1 MSDIPACAVLAGV
14 LESSA
19 YGGNPPNWDEAM
31 AALPSGALP
40 FLDPCFVPARRAAA
54 GLPEDRDP
62 LLLDVAATV
71 EQDPWLRY
79 LAWYLYWRV
88 FVAPERG
95 IAWGCPS
102 LVPRLGT
109 RAGAFYL
116 LLSLELVPRITEWH
130 RRLGY
135 PSDVTAQTI
144 RQITDFESNH
154 LRGCGCPGIYGHQ
167 FVWMSCY
174 LIQPYVRLGRFEY
187 EMHVYT
193 GTLSVWKRRDDGAV
207 LALAGDGTRVASD
220 GLCLPPSAAG
230 TEGWTATLEETAGEV
245 RGYPVDPQGQ
255 IQQRR
260 VRLARTEWA
269 LCFQKGD
276 TVLDLHIPS
285 GGAMTWEVMASSLRQ
300 AVEFFPRHHP
310 ERPVAAV
317 VLSTWFMDPQLA
329 DLLPAEANPLRLQRA
344 GYLYPVPPWQG
355 GLWFVFLKDTTDLS
369 VLPRET
375 SLQRAVAG
383 FLDRGGV
390 WKGGGWFILPGDIPD
405 FAEGRYRKGF
415 PAVLA
420 SLDTAY
426 AG

>member
-167 FVWMSCY
+167 FV
-174 LIQPYVRLGRFEY
+174 
-187 EMHVYT
+187 
-193 GTLSVWKRRDDGAV
+193 
-207 LALAGDGTRVASD
+207 
-220 GLCLPPSAAG
+220 
-230 TEGWTATLEETAGEV
+230 
-245 RGYPVDPQGQ
+245 
-255 IQQRR
+255 
-260 VRLARTEWA
+260 
-269 LCFQKGD
+269 
-276 TVLDLHIPS
+276 
-285 GGAMTWEVMASSLRQ
+285 
-300 AVEFFPRHHP
+300 
-310 ERPVAAV
+310 
-317 VLSTWFMDPQLA
+317 
-329 DLLPAEANPLRLQRA
+329 
-344 GYLYPVPPWQG
+344 
-355 GLWFVFLKDTTDLS
+355 
-369 VLPRET
+369 
-375 SLQRAVAG
+375 
-383 FLDRGGV
+383 
-390 WKGGGWFILPGDIPD
+390 
-405 FAEGRYRKGF
+405 
-415 PAVLA
+415 
-420 SLDTAY
+420 
-426 AG
+426 